1 MSGGQAQAQGAPMG
15 GGKGGPQGG
24 GKGGPQ
30 NGPQGI
36 GGPTTGQ
43 MHQQINN
50 PQPQGGPGPMQW
62 GGPGPGGSGP
72 MHWGGTPMP
81 RPNMPGNPINTMP
94 AMTSGGVT
102 QQTMGQPRP
111 MPMPT
116 PMPNYGGGGGWAR
129 QNVPGH
135 FPTAPAGGQQSR
147 PGYGGRLPDGFVQGF
162 ANTPMGGILGG
173 FK

>member
-1 MSGGQAQAQGAPMG
+1 MSGGGVQAQSGPMS

-50 PQPQGGPGPMQW
+50 PQPQGGPRM
-62 GGPGPGGSGP
+62 
-72 MHWGGTPMP
+72 WGGTPMP
-81 RPNMPGNPINTMP
+81 VPNMPGNPINTMP
-94 AMTSGGVT
+94 AMTSGGLP
-102 QQTMGQPRP
+102 QQLMGQPRS
-111 MPMPT
+111 MAMPT
-116 PMPNYGGGGGWAR
+116 PMPSYGGGGGWAR
-129 QNVPGH
+129 PNVPGD
-135 FPTAPAGGQQSR
+135 FPMAPSGGQQSR
-147 PGYGGRLPDGFVQGF
+147 PGYGGRLPDSF
-162 ANTPMGGILGG
+162 ANMTMGGILGG